1 MSSFR
6 YRDDEVHEQPSVT
19 LDAFLD
25 QSNSTAVCL
34 RPDDEGMAP

>member
-6 YRDDEVHEQPSVT
+6 YSDNDVREQPSVT

-25 QSNSTAVCL
+25 QSNSTAVRL
-34 RPDDEGMAP
+34 EPDDEGMAP

>member
-25 QSNSTAVCL
+25 QSNSTAVRL